1 MREWNFENGI
11 RVVET
16 EYNYDLH
23 SLKVYNGEEY
33 LGTVYPADVDYM
45 MKCFAAL
52 DAGNDPISDKWED
65 GCGNTC
71 TLDGWEE
78 QSDE

>member
-1 MREWNFENGI
+1 MREWNFKNGI

-16 EYNYDLH
+16 EYDYDLH

-33 LGTVYPADVDYM
+33 LGTVYPADIEDM
-45 MKCFAAL
+45 TKCFAVL
-52 DAGNDPISDKWED
+52 DAGNDPISNGWED

-71 TLDGWEE
+71 TLDGWGE
-78 QSDE
+78 

>member
-1 MREWNFENGI
+1 MREWNFKNGI

-16 EYNYDLH
+16 EYDYDLH
-23 SLKVYNGEEY
+23 SLKVYNGEKY
-33 LGTVYPADVDYM
+33 LGVVYPADVDDM
-45 MKCFAAL
+45 MKCFDEL

-71 TLDGWEE
+71 TLDGWGE